1 MSDPRSRGFSLL
13 ETVMALIVMAI
24 LAGILVPIVTQYIDD
39 ARIARAAGDVKA
51 IAEAIGRFERDLGR
65 YPMFTASSGFL
76 PNSAANVVRLEGPG
90 TAPTA
95 TDTTWTSATP
105 TDTDCT
111 AGCTFDLFADQFI
124 VNAPGYPVTSS
135 SAKPFKWK
143 GPYIEVSGDPWGRK
157 YLSNIINAK
166 STSPNAAFVI
176 SAGPDGNVQTS
187 FNPLV
192 GAELTPSGDDILFRI
207 R

>member
-1 MSDPRSRGFSLL
+1 MKGYSLL

-24 LAGILVPIVTQYIDD
+24 LAGILVPIVTQYIED
-39 ARIARAAGDVKA
+39 ARIARAASDVRA

-65 YPMFTASSGFL
+65 FPMFTSSSGFL

-105 TDTDCT
+105 TDTDC
-111 AGCTFDLFADQFI
+111 AAACTFDLFADQFLS
-124 VNAPGYPVTSS
+124 NAPAYPVTSS

-143 GPYIEVSGDPWGRK
+143 GPYIEVEQDPWGRK
-157 YLSNIINAK
+157 YLANIINAK
-166 STSPNAAFVI
+166 SDSTNAAFVI

-187 FNPLV
+187 FNPV
-192 GAELTPSGDDILFRI
+192 ANAALTPSGDDILFRI
-207 R
+207 K